1 MVQKEER
8 RIKNTEN
15 IRLRSKEKGPVC
27 KCGKPVVIFRK
38 YEGSYL
44 CRQHFLQSIERKVKK
59 NIRVHG
65 LVKPGDRIG
74 VGLSG
79 GKDSVVALYLMH
91 KILGPR
97 RDIKIVAISL
107 DEGIKGYR
115 RNSLRYA
122 SDLCRKLG
130 VKHHVYSFKEEF
142 GKTLDQKVKEAKKSG
157 RKYEQELACTLC
169 GVARRY
175 MLNKYTRQLKL
186 TKLCTGHNLDDESQA
201 VLMNYIRGDLYRA
214 SRMGPEPVVY
224 DKKFI
229 GRIKPLRIIPEKEVA
244 LYAILADIKYHNE
257 ECPHRCGL
265 RLEVRD
271 FVNQLEENH
280 SGMKFT
286 ILETFD
292 RILPSLRG
300 QMEKEIG
307 ELHYCKKCGEPSAR
321 EICKT
326 CELWRS

>member
-1 MVQKEER
+1 MPKKLCR
-8 RIKNTEN
+8 
-15 IRLRSKEKGPVC
+15 
-27 KCGKPVVIFRK
+27 CGKPAVIFRK

-44 CRQHFLQSIERKVKK
+44 CKQHFLQSVERKVKK
-59 NIRVHG
+59 NIRVHN
-65 LVKPGDRIG
+65 LVKPGDKIG
-74 VGLSG
+74 IAVSG
-79 GKDSVVALYLMH
+79 GKDSMTCLYLMH
-91 KILGPR
+91 RIIGPR
-97 RDIKIVAISL
+97 RDIQMVVISI

-115 RNSLRYA
+115 EKSINRVKE
-122 SDLCRKLG
+122 LCKKL
-130 VKHHVYSFKEEF
+130 KIRHYVYSFRKEL
-142 GKTLDQKVKEAKKSG
+142 GKSLDQKVKEVKKSK
-157 RKYEQELACTLC
+157 KYDLEVSCTLC

-175 MLNKYTRQLKL
+175 LLNKKSRELKL

-244 LYAILADIKYHNE
+244 LYSILSGLNYYGKK
-257 ECPHRCGL
+257 CPHRCGL

-271 FVNQLEENH
+271 FVNSLEEKH
-280 SGMKFT
+280 SGIKFS

-292 RILPSLRG
+292 RILPSLRS

-307 ELHYCKKCGEPSAR
+307 ELYYCKKCGEPSSK

-326 CELWRS
+326 CELWR

>member
-1 MVQKEER
+1 MK
-8 RIKNTEN
+8 
-15 IRLRSKEKGPVC
+15 SPSC
-27 KCGKPVVIFRK
+27 KCGKPAVIFRK

-44 CRQHFLQSIERKVKK
+44 CKQHFLQSVERKVKK
-59 NIRVHG
+59 NIRVNN

-74 VGLSG
+74 IAVSG
-79 GKDSVVALYLMH
+79 GKDSMAALYLMH
-91 KILGPR
+91 KILSPR
-97 RDIKIVAISL
+97 RDIRIVAISL
-107 DEGIKGYR
+107 DEGIRGYR
-115 RNSLRYA
+115 EPSLKYA
-122 SDLCRKLG
+122 RDLCKKLG
-130 VKHHVYSFKEEF
+130 VEHKVYSFMKEF
-142 GKTLDQKVKEAKKSG
+142 GKSLDQKVKDTRKGE
-157 RKYEQELACTLC
+157 RKYDLEVSCTLC

-175 MLNKYTRQLKL
+175 MLNKYSRKLRL

-214 SRMGPEPVVY
+214 SRMGPGPVVY

-244 LYAILADIKYHNE
+244 LYAILAGLKYHNK
-257 ECPHRCGL
+257 ECPYRCGL

-271 FVNQLEENH
+271 FVNSLEENH

-292 RILPSLRG
+292 RILPSLRS

-307 ELHYCKKCGEPSAR
+307 KLHYCRKCGEPSSK

-326 CELWRS
+326 CELWRG